1 MKIYSSFHYLSVSFC
16 LTSFVLAQSMS
27 AVAAPTP
34 SGSGTYTPDQLANKA
49 IHQSFKTQIEFQKV
63 LKASATARL
72 AALNLVPHITM
83 NSIVEILTPLAF
95 LGVLKTANDLV
106 PFLLPS
112 KWSAVKTQ
120 GAYRDA
126 EKFSLLT
133 EKADAGQIAEILSY
147 SILMNNENSANFAEN
162 KKTITILRDQIKERE
177 KTGIY
182 QVGTS
187 DDITAILNSID
198 VSTSDIVNLNANAY
212 TGLAEAVGF
221 QNPHAIQAVVE
232 DTGGVSVENPASL
245 NEAKLRSLAIAR
257 STELRQLDFL
267 IVAFQSDQVGRAF
280 EWMDPKGNP
289 DGGLGIGL
297 PTFVKIDALE
307 VDHIRAQRR
316 ETVATTSEKVA
327 QTMADLKKAA
337 DQYKIAAQGKLIQER
352 RIARITNNINLGIAF
367 ALADLVTAFQ
377 GRLQS
382 ESLMTQS
389 KYAYLS
395 AWGRLN
401 RLLYAGPYKGLSA
414 TANEIPTEAPLFP
427 QLSLFKR

>member
-1 MKIYSSFHYLSVSFC
+1 MKKNTSLRYLSFSIC
-16 LTSFVLAQSMS
+16 LTSFVLAHSMS
-27 AVAAPTP
+27 ALAAPTT
-34 SGSGTYTPDQLANKA
+34 SGAYTPEQLANKA

-63 LKASATARL
+63 MQASAKAKL
-72 AALNLVPHITM
+72 AALNLVPHLTI
-83 NSIVEILTPLAF
+83 NSIVLILALPLTF
-95 LGVLKTANDLV
+95 LDVLKTANDLV

-147 SILMNNENSANFAEN
+147 SVLTNNENAANLEEN
-162 KKTITILRDQIKERE
+162 KKTITLLRDQIKERE

-187 DDITAILNSID
+187 DDITVILNSID
-198 VSTSDIVNLNANAY
+198 VSASDIVSLNENAY
-212 TGLAEAVGF
+212 TGIAEAVGF
-221 QNPHAIQAVVE
+221 QNPHAIQKVVE
-232 DTGGVSVENPASL
+232 DSGGVSVENPASL
-245 NEAKLRSLAIAR
+245 NEAKLQSLALAR
-257 STELRQLDFL
+257 STELKQMDFL
-267 IVAFQSDQVGRAF
+267 IVASQSDQVGRAF
-280 EWMDPKGNP
+280 TWLDPKGDT

-297 PTFVKIDALE
+297 PTFVKIAAIE

-316 ETVATTSEKVA
+316 QIAAITSEKIA
-327 QTMADLKKAA
+327 QTMGDLKKAA
-337 DQYKIAAQGKLIQER
+337 DQYKIGAQGKLIQER

-414 TANEIPTEAPLFP
+414 TANEIPTDEPLFP
-427 QLSLFKR
+427 QLSLFKK